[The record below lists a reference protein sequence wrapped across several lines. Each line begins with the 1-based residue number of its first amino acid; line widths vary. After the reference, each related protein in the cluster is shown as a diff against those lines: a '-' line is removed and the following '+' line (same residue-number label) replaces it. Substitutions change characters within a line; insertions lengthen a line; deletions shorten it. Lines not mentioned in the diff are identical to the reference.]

1 MLLTVRADLTYDFA
15 APCETLFLLEAATG
29 PDQRVVTENLRIA
42 PARPVTRRDDAASGE
57 RRVVLGTAGRV
68 SIGYEAE
75 VEVMRAPCALPGL
88 EQAAIRELPEEALR
102 YLRPS
107 RYCPS
112 DRLERFVDREFAGL
126 GGGDRVSA
134 ILDWIAGHLDYETG
148 VSDAATDAIDTFT
161 DRAGVCRDFAHL
173 TVALCRASDIPAR
186 VVSAYAWRLEPPDL
200 HAVAEVFVGGAWRL
214 IDPTCKAPISGL
226 VRVATGLDA
235 ADVAFMSVFGEAEL
249 VAQTFSVERC
259 DVGDA
264 EAA

>member
-15 APCETLFLLEAATG
+15 APCETLLMLEAARR
-29 PDQRVVTENLRIA
+29 PDQRVLAEDLAIT
-42 PARPVTRRDDAASGE
+42 PARAATRLDDAASGE
-57 RRVVLGTAGRV
+57 RRLVVDTEGRV
-68 SIGYEAE
+68 RLVYEAR
-75 VEVMRAPCALPGL
+75 VQVTRAPGRLAGLPQDAVRALP
-88 EQAAIRELPEEALR
+88 PDALR

-112 DRLERFVDREFAGL
+112 DRMERFVDREFDGL
-126 GGGDRVSA
+126 RGGDRVAA
-134 ILDWIAGHLDYETG
+134 ILDWIAGHLDYEAG
-148 VSDAATDAIDTFT
+148 VSDAATDALDTFT

-173 TVALCRASDIPAR
+173 AVALCRASDIPAR

-214 IDPTCKAPISGL
+214 IDPTGKAPVEGL

-235 ADVAFMSVFGEAEL
+235 ADVAFMSVFGTAEL
-249 VAQTFSVERC
+249 VAQSFSVERC

-264 EAA
+264 AAA